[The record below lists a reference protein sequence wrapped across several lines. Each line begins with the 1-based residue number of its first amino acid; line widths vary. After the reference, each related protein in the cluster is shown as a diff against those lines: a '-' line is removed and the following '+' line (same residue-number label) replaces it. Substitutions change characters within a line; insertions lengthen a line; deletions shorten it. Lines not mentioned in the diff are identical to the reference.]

1 MPRLHHHSTS
11 SSTPSQTE
19 PTLLIAQSR
28 LFLLTHKDALMKRNI
43 CVPTGANPEVPK
55 PSLSFCVWGRWLG
68 YTQKK
73 VGTEWDPPEHTGD
86 EDTDQKVNW
95 AAQDG
100 GPALLFG
107 ILVPCLSSLQICLLF
122 PGSSIRWFEFLH
134 PGQVYRLV
142 APGPPVSALRD
153 HVLFRKMF
161 WGFRPR
167 EGMPLPRGCRFPGR
181 TGHREGLFFTVRSRN
196 QANWS

>member
-1 MPRLHHHSTS
+1 
-11 SSTPSQTE
+11 
-19 PTLLIAQSR
+19 
-28 LFLLTHKDALMKRNI
+28 MKRNI
-43 CVPTGANPEVPK
+43 CVPTGAHPEVPK
-55 PSLSFCVWGRWLG
+55 PSLSFYVLGRWLG

-95 AAQDG
+95 AARDG

-167 EGMPLPRGCRFPGR
+167 EECLCLVAVGFLEEQVIEKACFLQYALEIKPI
-181 TGHREGLFFTVRSRN
+181 GLRIL
-196 QANWS
+196 